1 MVIWLSIFVVYFI
14 FLITLISGLNRW
26 RKDIFSSTVTPAVTI
41 VVAMRNEAHNLRVL
55 IPSLAQQTYAGKWEL
70 ILVDDHSEDTSVQV
84 AQALQHE
91 YPQFTF
97 TLIKSAGGGKKQ
109 ALAAGIHAAVGEI
122 IVTTDADCELP
133 PDWLADLVRSFKPTT
148 QLVAG
153 TVCLKNDATLFGNL
167 QAVEFASVMA
177 MGLGM
182 LGWHKPVMCNGA
194 SLAFR
199 KSAFDAVGGYTG
211 NEHIASGD
219 DEFLMRKISVQFPK
233 SIRAIIYGNNSC
245 KTIPPRSIGDF
256 FEQRIRWASKWKANT
271 SAFTKS
277 LAVFVLLFQLLWL
290 PMLGMALF
298 TLNPF
303 LLAGVLWKLM
313 LEGVLLAYTSKLIQQ
328 RFSFL
333 AFIVLQVFYPLYV
346 VGVAL
351 TSQCVGYKWK
361 GRNALL

>member
-1 MVIWLSIFVVYFI
+1 MVIWLSIFVIYFI
-14 FLITLISGLNRW
+14 FFTLISGLNRW
-26 RKDIFSSTVTPAVTI
+26 KKDLSSSTVTPPVTV
-41 VVAMRNEAHNLRVL
+41 VVAMRNEAHNLRML

-97 TLIKSAGGGKKQ
+97 TLIKSAGNGKKQ
-109 ALAAGIHAAVGEI
+109 ALAMGINAADGEI

-256 FEQRIRWASKWKANT
+256 LS
-271 SAFTKS
+271 SAFGGQ
-277 LAVFVLLFQLLWL
+277 VN
-290 PMLGMALF
+290 G
-298 TLNPF
+298 
-303 LLAGVLWKLM
+303 
-313 LEGVLLAYTSKLIQQ
+313 KLILQ
-328 RFSFL
+328 RLQNHWQYLFSCFNYYGCQCSVWLFL
-333 AFIVLQVFYPLYV
+333 RLILFYWLACY
-346 VGVAL
+346 G
-351 TSQCVGYKWK
+351 S
-361 GRNALL
+361 

>member
-177 MGLGM
+177 VGLGM

-211 NEHIASGD
+211 TEHIASGD
-219 DEFLMRKISVQFPK
+219 DEFLMRKILVQFPK
-233 SIRAIIYGNNSC
+233 SVRAIIYGNNSC
-245 KTIPPRSIGDF
+245 KTIPPQSIGDF

-277 LAVFVLLFQLLWL
+277 LAVFVFLFQLLWL
-290 PMLGMALF
+290 ATGALAL
-298 TLNPF
+298 TTTSPY
-303 LLAGVLWKLM
+303 LLVVISIKIL
-313 LEGVLLAYTSKLIQQ
+313 LECVLLGYIARLIRQ
-328 RFSFL
+328 RFSL
-333 AFIVLQVFYPLYV
+333 SAFIFLQLVYPIYV
-346 VGVAL
+346 VVIAI
-351 TSQCVGYKWK
+351 TSQMVGYTWK
-361 GRNALL
+361 GRTV